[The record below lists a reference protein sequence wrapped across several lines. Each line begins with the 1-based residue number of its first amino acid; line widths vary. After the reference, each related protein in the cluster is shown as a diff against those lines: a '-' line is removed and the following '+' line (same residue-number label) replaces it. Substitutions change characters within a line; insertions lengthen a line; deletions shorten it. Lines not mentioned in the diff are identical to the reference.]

1 MTHNPSSPFAGPPF
15 HSVPIK
21 IHAAQGIGRIRILGV
36 PGPQG
41 SPGPQGARGEQGP
54 PGITLLPSDTP
65 INGGFF

>member
-1 MTHNPSSPFAGPPF
+1 MTHTAQTPFAGASF

-54 PGITLLPSDTP
+54 PGITLLPTDTP

>member
-1 MTHNPSSPFAGPPF
+1 MTQSSTSPFGPYPL
-15 HSVPIK
+15 HAVPIK
-21 IHAAQGIGRIRILGV
+21 IHATAGIGRIQVLGL

-54 PGITLLPSDTP
+54 PGVTLLPSDTP